1 MMRCSQEHQNR
12 SIHAH
17 LMMGEWS
24 APLRTAAG
32 QLRPGQTAA
41 QDIPTHPGPGD
52 VRVTSSHHHIVT
64 SSHHHIMA
72 HCHFSL
78 GEYLAE
84 NGRKKGFEQKIT

>member
-1 MMRCSQEHQNR
+1 MMRCIYQNR
-12 SIHAH
+12 HAH

-52 VRVTSSHHHIVT
+52 VRVTSSHRHIIT
-64 SSHHHIMA
+64 SSHHHIVTSWHIVTA
-72 HCHFSL
+72 H
-78 GEYLAE
+78 
-84 NGRKKGFEQKIT
+84 